1 VVLLLWCPGSEESV
15 FSEIRG
21 QKRCFKS
28 NRRLFTS
35 DSIQDHTELPTLQAM
50 GMPPETGEDSF
61 GSAVNFK
68 FKSFAAI
75 SLKK

>member
-1 VVLLLWCPGSEESV
+1 
-15 FSEIRG
+15 
-21 QKRCFKS
+21 
-28 NRRLFTS
+28 
-35 DSIQDHTELPTLQAM
+35 M